1 MKKILTIMAVA
12 LASMGIAHAQLG
24 VIGGFTSSKTSL
36 DSEDL
41 IANAKNVSLYHV
53 GAAYRVNCGGGIVV
67 QPALTY
73 QVKGAALNEIV
84 TSSNLGSLET
94 KTGFLEFSTGLQL
107 GLDLLVFRPFVLFEP
122 FVGYA
127 LTGSETLSVA
137 TPADETR
144 ISMEDINKSLNDA
157 KNRLEYGFGVGGGVE
172 LMNHLQI
179 TVQWFMNLGQ
189 LYNDD
194 KLDGEVILS
203 AVRTAGVNDI
213 KNYQG
218 IKVSAAIFF

>member
-73 QVKGAALNEIV
+73 QVKGAALDEV
-84 TSSNLGSLET
+84 LSDQKFGSLKT
-94 KTGFLEFSTGLQL
+94 KTGFLELSAGLQW
-107 GLDLLVFRPFVLFEP
+107 GPDLLVFRPFLMVEP
-122 FVGYA
+122 FIGYA
-127 LTGSETLSVA
+127 LTGNETLSANVSQ
-137 TPADETR
+137 TSFSLDELN
-144 ISMEDINKSLNDA
+144 ESLSGA
-157 KNRLEYGFGVGGGVE
+157 KNKLEYGFGFGGGVE
-172 LMNHLQI
+172 LMEHLQI
-179 TVQWFMNLGQ
+179 SVQWFMNLGR
-189 LYNDD
+189 LYNGD
-194 KLDGEVILS
+194 KLDGDLILS
-203 AVRTAGVNDI
+203 TVKAAGVGDI